1 MELDCT
7 PMHSSQVWTPTH
19 NSFACTY
26 FTSLIAGLG
35 CAGLGGW
42 LHSSIHVWWCT
53 SSPCLVALDLYVA
66 AAAAASCCRSYP
78 VL

>member
-1 MELDCT
+1 MHSFQVST
-7 PMHSSQVWTPTH
+7 PMH
-19 NSFACTY
+19 NSFPCTY
-26 FTSLIAGLG
+26 FTSLITGLG
-35 CAGLGGW
+35 WAGLGGW

-66 AAAAASCCRSYP
+66 AAASCCRSYP